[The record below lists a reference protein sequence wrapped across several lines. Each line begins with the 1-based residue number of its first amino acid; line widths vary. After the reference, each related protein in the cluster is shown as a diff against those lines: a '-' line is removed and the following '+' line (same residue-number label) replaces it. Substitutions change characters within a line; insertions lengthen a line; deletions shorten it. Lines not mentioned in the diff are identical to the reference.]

1 MHQSDVTERGLF
13 SLSWPIF
20 IDLLLHFSTFLINTW
35 MVSHV
40 SSKYLAAMAVGNQAF
55 DLF

>member
-20 IDLLLHFSTFLINTW
+20 IDLLLHFSTFLINTDGQPC
-35 MVSHV
+35 VVKISG
-40 SSKYLAAMAVGNQAF
+40 GNGGRQPCV
-55 DLF
+55 